1 MAGTNQRL
9 VNKMLANLNG
19 KIMEVH
25 VDDMLINSLATKE
38 YMQHLDKAF

>member
-9 VNKMLANLNG
+9 VNKMLANLIG
-19 KIMEVH
+19 KTMELL

-38 YMQHLDKAF
+38 YMQHLE